1 MKYSVDTYKLY
12 QSEKFQ
18 EELRRIGVSCKAE
31 GPYPKQLPKHELP
44 H

>member
-1 MKYSVDTYKLY
+1 M
-12 QSEKFQ
+12 FQ